1 MLGAFWRHLSP
12 SLTWTGPGSARY
24 MYLQR
29 CHSHL
34 QRTRTC
40 NALAPATHSH
50 LQRTRTCSAL
60 APATH
65 SHLQRTRTCDALAPA
80 TLAPAIHSR
89 TCNALAPKA
98 CPQLGN
104 LPTPS
109 QHCSGRF
116 SAAPRPFR
124 KHPLQFCDGTRRL
137 PNSRV
142 PSAHRHVTATS
153 TLCMVPRL
161 RKKSARKTQ
170 PSEGS
175 GV

>member
-1 MLGAFWRHLSP
+1 MVPVTLCRRVCRRAAGCMREVAGSGGAELGRCLVPFGATFRLRLHGWA
-12 SLTWTGPGSARY
+12 WY

-40 NALAPATHSH
+40 NALAPATHSQ
-50 LQRTRTCSAL
+50 LQRTRICSAL

-116 SAAPRPFR
+116 SAALRPFR

-142 PSAHRHVTATS
+142 PSAHR
-153 TLCMVPRL
+153 L
-161 RKKSARKTQ
+161 
-170 PSEGS
+170 
-175 GV
+175 